1 MGGEEVERALGVV
14 DEICKKLEEIC
25 GVCSKGTWDDYI
37 VFRSCRLILDAS
49 ENLHEA
55 RRLMRKYL
63 AYARQQKGNS
73 EWEQLSLF

>member
-1 MGGEEVERALGVV
+1 VAKEVERALGVV
-14 DEICKKLEEIC
+14 NQICEKLEELC

-37 VFRSCRLILDAS
+37 LYRSCRLILDAS
-49 ENLHEA
+49 ESLHEA
-55 RRLMRKYL
+55 RVLIRRYL